1 MQDDQPS
8 RETLRKENEYLKKRI
23 RELEQ
28 KELEASEKYYKN
40 IYHNIPV
47 MLHSIDSEGKI
58 IEVSNHW
65 LETTGYQG
73 YEVINRPSTDFLTE
87 DSKQYAKNV
96 ALPDFFRKG
105 YAKNVPYQLV
115 KKNGEIMDVL
125 LSAISEHDESGNFL
139 RSIAVFHDITERKKA
154 EVSLKESEERYRT
167 IVENTNDALI
177 IHDFKGTIT
186 FANDNACKMFG
197 YSTQELIGKG
207 VESLHSPND
216 RPFISGIVKNRAWA
230 DHILVEREMIAKD
243 GSIIPVEVSTK
254 LISYEDNGQVQAF
267 IRDISIRK
275 QAEQAL
281 QENEEMFRTFVNH
294 SSDGIRMADENGK
307 IFFVNEAHE
316 KITGY
321 HEKEIVG
328 LYLWDF
334 AYLMLPEERKTHEQY
349 EGIKRV
355 MTDAINGRSEYSF
368 DQPHIIHA
376 RTRQGHAIQIQ
387 EVAFKIKTSQGTRF
401 GAIIRDITQLKN
413 QEEELRE
420 LNATKDKL
428 FSIIAHDLRNPFNSI
443 LGFSELA
450 LKNIKTHNYDKLEK
464 YCETVYQS
472 ARQSF
477 DLLNNLLQWS
487 RVQRGKME
495 FHPEELN
502 LTSIVK
508 QIADLM
514 KANLEEKGIAFH
526 IDVDPNL
533 SVHADPFMLE
543 TILRNILSNAIKFT
557 HSQGSIDIKAYREEK
572 QTVVSV
578 QDTGV
583 GMPQETADKLF
594 YIENTFSTPGT
605 NKEKGNGLGL
615 ILCKEFVEQ
624 HGGKTWVESEVGKGS
639 TFSFT
644 IPSDNR

>member
-1 MQDDQPS
+1 MQDDEPS
-8 RETLRKENEYLKKRI
+8 RETLRKENEHLKKRI

-28 KELEASEKYYKN
+28 KELEASEKYYQN

-65 LETTGYQG
+65 LETTGYQR

-154 EVSLKESEERYRT
+154 ETSLRESEERYRT

-186 FANDNACKMFG
+186 FANDNACQLLG
-197 YSTQELIGKG
+197 YSREELLKTGLELI
-207 VESLHSPND
+207 HSPNA
-216 RPFISGIVKNRAWA
+216 RPSIERFIKNEAWEEQ
-230 DHILVEREMIAKD
+230 ILLETELISKQD
-243 GSIIPVEVSTK
+243 LIIPVEISSK
-254 LISYEDNGQVQAF
+254 IISYKDEGEIQTF
-267 IRDISIRK
+267 IRDITKRK

-281 QENEEMFRTFVNH
+281 RESEEMFRTFVNH

-307 IFFVNEAHE
+307 IIFVNKAHE

-321 HEKEIVG
+321 REDEVVG
-328 LYLWDF
+328 QTIWDF
-334 AYLMLPEERKTHEQY
+334 MFLLVPEARKNQEKY
-349 EGIKRV
+349 EGIKKGL
-355 MTDAINGRSEYSF
+355 TDVIKGRADYLF
-368 DQPHIIHA
+368 DQPYVINA
-376 RTRQGHAIQIQ
+376 QTRKGHSIYIQDI
-387 EVAFKIKTSQGTRF
+387 VFKIETSHGKRF
-401 GAIIRDITQLKN
+401 GAILRDITQLKK

-450 LKNIKTHNYDKLEK
+450 LKNIKNRNFDNLER

-472 ARQSF
+472 ARHSF
-477 DLLNNLLQWS
+477 DLLNNLLHWS
-487 RVQRGKME
+487 RVQRGKMD
-495 FHPEELN
+495 FQPETLDMSSLLDKITE
-502 LTSIVK
+502 
-508 QIADLM
+508 LM
-514 KANLEEKGIAFH
+514 KANLGEKNIAFSKTVEP
-526 IDVDPNL
+526 DLAVY
-533 SVHADPFMLE
+533 ADRFMLE
-543 TILRNILSNAIKFT
+543 TILRNLLSNAIKFT
-557 HSQGSIDIKAYREEK
+557 HNQGSIDIKAYREEK

-624 HGGKTWVESEVGKGS
+624 HGGKIWVESEVSRGS

-644 IPSDNR
+644 IPFDNR

>member
-1 MQDDQPS
+1 MQDDEPS
-8 RETLRKENEYLKKRI
+8 RETLRKENEHLKKRI

-28 KELEASEKYYKN
+28 KELEASEKYYQN

-65 LETTGYQG
+65 LETTGYQR

-154 EVSLKESEERYRT
+154 EASLRESEERYRT

-186 FANDNACKMFG
+186 FANDNACQLLG
-197 YSTQELIGKG
+197 YSREELLKTGLELI
-207 VESLHSPND
+207 HSPNA
-216 RPFISGIVKNRAWA
+216 RPSIERTIKNEAWEEQILLETELISKQ
-230 DHILVEREMIAKD
+230 DL
-243 GSIIPVEVSTK
+243 IIPVEISSK
-254 LISYEDNGQVQAF
+254 IISYKDEGEIQTF
-267 IRDISIRK
+267 IRDITKRK

-281 QENEEMFRTFVNH
+281 RESEEMFRTFVNH

-307 IFFVNEAHE
+307 IIFVNKAHE

-321 HEKEIVG
+321 REDEVVG
-328 LYLWDF
+328 QTIWDF
-334 AYLMLPEERKTHEQY
+334 MFLLVPEARKNQEKY
-349 EGIKRV
+349 EGIKKGL
-355 MTDAINGRSEYSF
+355 TDVIKGRADYLF
-368 DQPHIIHA
+368 DQPYVINA
-376 RTRQGHAIQIQ
+376 QTRKGHSIYIQDI
-387 EVAFKIKTSQGTRF
+387 VFKIETSHGKRF
-401 GAIIRDITQLKN
+401 GAILRDITQLKK

-450 LKNIKTHNYDKLEK
+450 LKNIKNRNFDNLER

-472 ARQSF
+472 ARHSF
-477 DLLNNLLQWS
+477 DLLNNLLHWS
-487 RVQRGKME
+487 RVQRGKMD
-495 FHPEELN
+495 FQPETLDMSSLLDKITE
-502 LTSIVK
+502 
-508 QIADLM
+508 LM
-514 KANLEEKGIAFH
+514 KANLGEKNIAFSKTVEP
-526 IDVDPNL
+526 DLAVY
-533 SVHADPFMLE
+533 ADRFMLE
-543 TILRNILSNAIKFT
+543 TILRNLLSNAIKFT
-557 HSQGSIDIKAYREEK
+557 HNQGSIDIKAYREEK

-624 HGGKTWVESEVGKGS
+624 HGGKIWVESEVSRGS

-644 IPSDNR
+644 IPFDNR

>member
-1 MQDDQPS
+1 MQDDEPS
-8 RETLRKENEYLKKRI
+8 RETLRKENEHLKKRI

-28 KELEASEKYYKN
+28 KELEASEKYYQN

-65 LETTGYQG
+65 LETTGYQR

-154 EVSLKESEERYRT
+154 EASLRESEERYRT

-186 FANDNACKMFG
+186 FANDNACQLLG
-197 YSTQELIGKG
+197 YSREELLKTGLELI
-207 VESLHSPND
+207 HSPNA
-216 RPFISGIVKNRAWA
+216 RPSIERTIKNEAWEEQILLETELISKQ
-230 DHILVEREMIAKD
+230 DL
-243 GSIIPVEVSTK
+243 IIPVEISSK
-254 LISYEDNGQVQAF
+254 IISYKDEGEIQTF
-267 IRDISIRK
+267 IRDITKRK

-281 QENEEMFRTFVNH
+281 RESEEMFRTFVNH

-307 IFFVNEAHE
+307 IIFVNKAHE

-321 HEKEIVG
+321 REDEVVG
-328 LYLWDF
+328 QTIWDF
-334 AYLMLPEERKTHEQY
+334 MFLLVPEARKNQEKY
-349 EGIKRV
+349 EGIKKGL
-355 MTDAINGRSEYSF
+355 TDVIKGRADYLF
-368 DQPHIIHA
+368 DQPYVINA
-376 RTRQGHAIQIQ
+376 QTRKGHSIYIQDI
-387 EVAFKIKTSQGTRF
+387 VFKIETSHGKRF
-401 GAIIRDITQLKN
+401 GAILRDITQLKK

-450 LKNIKTHNYDKLEK
+450 LKSIKNQNYDKLEK

-472 ARQSF
+472 ARHSF
-477 DLLNNLLQWS
+477 DLLNNLLHWS
-487 RVQRGKME
+487 RVQRGKMD
-495 FHPEELN
+495 FQPETLDMSSLLDKITE
-502 LTSIVK
+502 
-508 QIADLM
+508 LM
-514 KANLEEKGIAFH
+514 KANLEEKNIAFSKTVEP
-526 IDVDPNL
+526 DLAVY
-533 SVHADPFMLE
+533 ADRFMLE
-543 TILRNILSNAIKFT
+543 TILRNLLSNAIKFT
-557 HSQGSIDIKAYREEK
+557 HNQGSIDIKAYREEK

-624 HGGKTWVESEVGKGS
+624 HGGKIWVESEVSRGS

-644 IPSDNR
+644 IPFDNR

>member
-1 MQDDQPS
+1 MQDDEPS
-8 RETLRKENEYLKKRI
+8 RETLRKENEHLKKRI

-28 KELEASEKYYKN
+28 KELEASEKYYQN

-154 EVSLKESEERYRT
+154 EASLRESEERYRT

-186 FANDNACKMFG
+186 FANDNACQLLG
-197 YSTQELIGKG
+197 YSREELLKTGLELI
-207 VESLHSPND
+207 HSPNA
-216 RPFISGIVKNRAWA
+216 RPSIERTIKNEAWEEQILLETELISKQ
-230 DHILVEREMIAKD
+230 DL
-243 GSIIPVEVSTK
+243 IIPVEISSK
-254 LISYEDNGQVQAF
+254 IISYKDEGEIQTF
-267 IRDISIRK
+267 IRDITKRK

-281 QENEEMFRTFVNH
+281 RESEEMFRTFVNH

-307 IFFVNEAHE
+307 IIFVNKAHE

-321 HEKEIVG
+321 REDEVVG
-328 LYLWDF
+328 QTIWDF
-334 AYLMLPEERKTHEQY
+334 MFLLVPEARKNQEKY
-349 EGIKRV
+349 EGIKKGL
-355 MTDAINGRSEYSF
+355 TDVIKGRADYLF
-368 DQPHIIHA
+368 DQPYVINA
-376 RTRQGHAIQIQ
+376 QTRKGHSIYIQDI
-387 EVAFKIKTSQGTRF
+387 VFKIETSHGKRF
-401 GAIIRDITQLKN
+401 GAILRDITQLKK

-450 LKNIKTHNYDKLEK
+450 LKSIKNQNYDKLEK

-472 ARQSF
+472 ARHSF
-477 DLLNNLLQWS
+477 DLLNNLLHWS
-487 RVQRGKME
+487 RVQRGKMD
-495 FHPEELN
+495 FQPETLDMSSLLDKITE
-502 LTSIVK
+502 
-508 QIADLM
+508 LM
-514 KANLEEKGIAFH
+514 KANLGEKNIAFSKTVEP
-526 IDVDPNL
+526 DLAVY
-533 SVHADPFMLE
+533 ADRFMLE
-543 TILRNILSNAIKFT
+543 TILRNLLSNAIKFT
-557 HSQGSIDIKAYREEK
+557 HNQGSIDIKAYREEK

-624 HGGKTWVESEVGKGS
+624 HGGKIWVESEVSRGS

-644 IPSDNR
+644 IPFDNR